1 MPTLVAQE
9 EIKKARKR
17 HQCDWC
23 GEDIEEGS
31 SYIRQRVVDCR
42 DAWVWKAHPE
52 CSKAA
57 STLSDYDLEC
67 IANLTMARGCT
78 HDRFETCER
87 CMADNQEKVLRTFFR
102 DTKDHTMKVIKDDGV
117 YRNIEFSNNGSS
129 IYKYSLITWPGYLAI
144 VGDMG
149 DLVFKR
155 LEDMF
160 EFFGGHNLKPENPSV
175 ARINPGYWAQ
185 KLVAKD
191 EDPMEFDEEKAK
203 AFVEAYLE
211 ESEISDEEEKG
222 DFREGINY
230 KNIEIFTDSFYDAIC
245 LADKDYY
252 PDDIYGCVRSYTM
265 HYLWKLF
272 AIQYGIYLYK
282 EHRKKS

>member
-1 MPTLVAQE
+1 MPTLIAQDKIE
-9 EIKKARKR
+9 KARKR

-23 GEDIEEGS
+23 GEYIEEGS
-31 SYIRQRVVDCR
+31 SYIRQRLVDCR

-57 STLSDYDLEC
+57 STLDDFDLEC
-67 IANLTMARGCT
+67 LINTTMVRGCA
-78 HDRFETCER
+78 HDRFETCDR
-87 CMADNQEKVLRTFFR
+87 CMVDNKEKVLRTFL
-102 DTKDHTMKVIKDDGV
+102 KDIKNHTMKVIKDDGV

-129 IYKYSLITWPGYLAI
+129 ICKYSLITWPGYLTI

-160 EFFGGHNLKPENPSV
+160 EFFGGHSLKPENPPV
-175 ARINPGYWAQ
+175 AMINPDYWTQ

-191 EDPMEFDEEKAK
+191 KDPMEFDEAKAE
-203 AFVEAYLE
+203 AFVEDYLKD
-211 ESEISDEEEKG
+211 SEFTDEEKA

-230 KNIEIFTDSFYDAIC
+230 ENIELFQESFYDAIC
-245 LADKDYY
+245 HAGRSDHY
-252 PDDIYGCVRSYTM
+252 PDDIYGYVRSYTM
-265 HYLWKLF
+265 QYLWKLF

-282 EHRKKS
+282 QYKKQA